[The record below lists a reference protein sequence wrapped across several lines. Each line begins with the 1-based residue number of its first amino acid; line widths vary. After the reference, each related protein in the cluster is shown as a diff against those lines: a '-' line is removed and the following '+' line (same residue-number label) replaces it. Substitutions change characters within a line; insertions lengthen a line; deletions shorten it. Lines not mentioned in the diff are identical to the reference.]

1 MSETR
6 RGLRAISRNP
16 LRGWSGRPDSNRRRP
31 AWEYPRGGSNRLT
44 ASHQSRGYARAM
56 TSCEAALDE
65 LFMRCGDQFGD
76 RRSGDRDM
84 EHSSAEKSSSPRSRP
99 VLLAIPCSKCC
110 APCPQVPLNEGH
122 SMALV
127 WRRGFETWGVLP
139 RVGAARWPLGL
150 KASHLRREVIGLKPC
165 LTDAAFSP
173 EFSASWAM
181 TSTTRNPFVLKHS
194 DGLVA

>member
-84 EHSSAEKSSSPRSRP
+84 EHSIR
-99 VLLAIPCSKCC
+99 
-110 APCPQVPLNEGH
+110 
-122 SMALV
+122 
-127 WRRGFETWGVLP
+127 
-139 RVGAARWPLGL
+139 
-150 KASHLRREVIGLKPC
+150 
-165 LTDAAFSP
+165 
-173 EFSASWAM
+173 
-181 TSTTRNPFVLKHS
+181 
-194 DGLVA
+194 